1 VASLGPIGSEQGPS
15 TDVGGCADSG
25 DANFVMFIGGRRR
38 FWIDLVQP
46 FQEPVE
52 KYARKSLY
60 SVPEGA
66 SVRDAARIMKGNK
79 VGSVLICSGGSPI
92 GILTER
98 DVLYKVVSEGLDPD
112 RVMVSTVMSSPL
124 VTIRKGERAENALK
138 LMKERGIRR
147 VLVLDEGGRPYGLVV
162 QKQMLGDLVGKAVGL
177 QDSGIRAKSWLERH
191 VMEVSEEAQERFE

>member
-1 VASLGPIGSEQGPS
+1 
-15 TDVGGCADSG
+15 
-25 DANFVMFIGGRRR
+25 MFTGRRIGFR
-38 FWIDLVQP
+38 IDLAKP

-52 KYARKSLY
+52 RYARKSLY
-60 SVPEGA
+60 SVPAAA
-66 SVRDAARIMKGNK
+66 SVREAARIMKEEK
-79 VGSVLICSGGSPI
+79 VGSILVYVCGNPV

-98 DVLYKVVSEGLDPD
+98 DILYKVVSPGLDPEK
-112 RVMVSTVMSSPL
+112 VMVSAVMSSPL

-138 LMKERGIRR
+138 LMKDRGIRR

-177 QDSGIRAKSWLERH
+177 QESGIRAKSWLERH